1 MGKEKQ
7 QLTKKAKC
15 IIVVFFWKPLVIL
28 DSNYLNKLLNINL
41 FSNICYSVFPLF
53 VLGYHELGNFKNL
66 QQLWRSAVNLIPCKC
81 VTFIICKIKSCHK
94 FDHCLLNRRWGF
106 SLCVIWS
113 QRVFFCLPVSCVGN
127 YKWKSSGKFRRAHVA
142 TWHKDPF
149 RWEAGEISVRREK
162 CTVACRLVAWPRTA
176 EFDRRYQ

>member
-1 MGKEKQ
+1 M
-7 QLTKKAKC
+7 LR
-15 IIVVFFWKPLVIL
+15 F
-28 DSNYLNKLLNINL
+28 
-41 FSNICYSVFPLF
+41 FPLF
-53 VLGYHELGNFKNL
+53 VLGCHELGNFKNL
-66 QQLWRSAVNLIPCKC
+66 HQLWRSAVNWIPCKC

-94 FDHCLLNRRWGF
+94 CDPCLLNRRWGF

-149 RWEAGEISVRREK
+149 RWEAGEISVRREE
-162 CTVACRLVAWPRTA
+162 CTASCSLAENGWVWPEISVKSSKRDFVYPVTAQLKSWAWRSISESCKSPLCTGLVLPG
-176 EFDRRYQ
+176 DVN